1 MISKELFEDCG
12 ASERIYRRVLD
23 NINSGMAD
31 RYGTEEVSK
40 RIADHAT
47 NGGDM
52 SSLFGTLNKEADF
65 LINNCGY
72 IEETLAK
79 VHGSLNQNIVDSI
92 NLYSDVPLKKIPI
105 FSGKLTSYSSLAVQ
119 KVNSG
124 LQEAYNGLASKLG
137 VAVHDAPSYVAN
149 KAAGAVSAAGSDDA
163 SLILGL
169 AIGSVIGFGAYVGRK
184 MGK

>member
-1 MISKELFEDCG
+1 MKCVV
-12 ASERIYRRVLD
+12 SEGIYGNVLD
-23 NINSGMAD
+23 NINSDIAG

-40 RIADHAT
+40 RIADDVT
-47 NGGDM
+47 GGGDM
-52 SSLFGTLNKEADF
+52 SFLFGTLNEKADF

-72 IEETLAK
+72 TEKTLAK
-79 VHGSLNQNIVDSI
+79 VLGSLNQNIVDSI

-105 FSGKLTSYSSLAVQ
+105 FSGKLASYSSLAVQ

-137 VAVHDAPSYVAN
+137 VAVHDVPSYVAN

-184 MGK
+184 MGRSVVLS